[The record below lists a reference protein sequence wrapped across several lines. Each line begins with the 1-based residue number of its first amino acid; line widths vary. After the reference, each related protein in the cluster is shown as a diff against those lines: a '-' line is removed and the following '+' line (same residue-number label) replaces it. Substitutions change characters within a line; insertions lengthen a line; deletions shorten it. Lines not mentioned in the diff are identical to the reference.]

1 MLRKTMVPSPAGSSR
16 PLQTLQFFETMETT
30 VKQKH
35 HIPKNWVL
43 SNRASE
49 CQISLSL
56 SLTHSLTH
64 SHTHTVTYCL
74 EYIGMKMSFSTADF
88 IFAMTAL
95 TSCSNGLLDGSTVG
109 YSWMSRLSSPTKRSV
124 CDVDKGSHTASTSS
138 VGNKPLVTHNTQL
151 SILNPQHILSHIKG
165 CCFLSL

>member
-1 MLRKTMVPSPAGSSR
+1 MVPSHAGSSS
-16 PLQTLQFFETMETT
+16 PLKTLQFFETMGTT
-30 VKQKH
+30 VKQKY
-35 HIPKNWVL
+35 HIPKNWIL

-49 CQISLSL
+49 YQISHT
-56 SLTHSLTH
+56 LT
-64 SHTHTVTYCL
+64 HTHTHTHRVTYCL

-88 IFAMTAL
+88 IFAITAL

-151 SILNPQHILSHIKG
+151 SILNPMHILSHIKRR
-165 CCFLSL
+165 CLLSL